1 VTRQPSRGI
10 GRRIDGRSFYHLA
23 DVVVD
28 QQPCQGTACF
38 VARQR
43 DSQRVAEAE
52 CTEPRMYCL
61 GRCYA
66 APAAACDDSKPR
78 IEIACGTTVILSRV
92 AQGAKSDLN
101 SYRNNGGYRGLA
113 RALTI
118 GAEATLGEVEQS
130 ALRGRGGA
138 GFPTAHKWRATRA
151 QPAGP
156 RSVVVN
162 ADEGDPGAYIDR
174 ILLEDDPHAVLEG
187 LAIAAFAIGAQEA
200 HAYVRR
206 EYPIALAAIRKAV
219 DEAEEAGIL
228 GKSLL
233 GEGPPLSV
241 TVVEGKGSYICGE
254 ETALLNALEGRRPT
268 VRARP
273 PFPTEHGLFGVPTV
287 VNNVETLAA
296 VPWILHN
303 GGHAYAAMGYGTSRG
318 TKAVSLNSLFRRPG
332 LYEVEF
338 GTPITEIVDG
348 LGGGLVDGG
357 LKGLL
362 IGGPLAGILPPH
374 LLETPLAFDD
384 LRRVGAGVGHGGM
397 VAFDHSTSIL
407 DLVHHVYRFGAYESC
422 GACTPCRVGAAR
434 VAEMFAPGASVN
446 QTEWRSIVDALGA
459 TSLCGHGSGLAEF
472 ARSVIAHYGTEL
484 AACRG

>member
-1 VTRQPSRGI
+1 MRQPPRGT
-10 GRRIDGRSFYHLA
+10 GGHIDDRSFYHLA
-23 DVVVD
+23 DVVID
-28 QQPCQGTACF
+28 RQPCQGTACF

-43 DSQRVAEAE
+43 DSLRWAEAE
-52 CTEPRMYCL
+52 RSEPRVYCL

-66 APAAACDDSKPR
+66 APAAADDCAKPHIETACDTAVTLP
-78 IEIACGTTVILSRV
+78 RV
-92 AQGAKSDLN
+92 ALGVESDLN
-101 SYRNNGGYRGLA
+101 SYRNSGGYRGLA

-118 GAEATLGEVEQS
+118 GTEATLAEVERS
-130 ALRGRGGA
+130 GLRGRGGA
-138 GFPTAHKWRATRA
+138 GFPTAQKWRATLA

-156 RSVVVN
+156 RAVVVN
-162 ADEGDPGAYIDR
+162 ADEGDPGAYVDR
-174 ILLEDDPHAVLEG
+174 VLLEDDPHAVLEG
-187 LAIAAFAIGAQEA
+187 LAIAAFAIGAREA
-200 HAYVRR
+200 HVYVRR

-219 DEAEEAGIL
+219 SDAEEAEIIGT
-228 GKSLL
+228 SLL

-287 VNNVETLAA
+287 VNNVETLVA

-318 TKAVSLNSLFRRPG
+318 TKVVSLNSLFRRPG

-338 GTPITEIVDG
+338 GAPVTDIVDG
-348 LGGGLVDGG
+348 LGGGLVDGE

-374 LLETPLAFDD
+374 LLDTPLAFDE
-384 LRRVGAGVGHGGM
+384 LRRVGASVGHGGV
-397 VAFDHSTSIL
+397 VAFDDTTSIV
-407 DLVHHVYRFGAYESC
+407 DLVHHVFRFGAYESC
-422 GACTPCRVGAAR
+422 GTCTPCRVGAIR
-434 VAEMFAPGASVN
+434 VEEMFTPGASVN
-446 QTEWRSIVDALGA
+446 PTEWRSIVHALGT

-472 ARSVIAHYGTEL
+472 ARSVIAYYGTEL
-484 AACRG
+484 ASCRA